1 MGGLQDLYQKYGAGN
16 FGRILGGSVRFL
28 NLSYRLEKGFTLQN
42 GNGMLEEIRN
52 RLFIADREGVIYE
65 EEIQTKKKEV
75 FDTHRNFGSASDRF
89 DRGISGNQFLF

>member
-1 MGGLQDLYQKYGAGN
+1 
-16 FGRILGGSVRFL
+16 
-28 NLSYRLEKGFTLQN
+28 
-42 GNGMLEEIRN
+42 MLEEIRN